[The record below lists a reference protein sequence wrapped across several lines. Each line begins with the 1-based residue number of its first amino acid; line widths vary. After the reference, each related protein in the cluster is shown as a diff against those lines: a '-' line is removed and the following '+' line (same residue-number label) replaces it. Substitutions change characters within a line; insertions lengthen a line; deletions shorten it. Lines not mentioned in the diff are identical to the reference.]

1 MLVAGRRGIPCESEE
16 IAAWRG
22 GDDATDA
29 NAERAS
35 SRDSVHGVRRREE
48 STLAFHNVARLKE
61 YFLTSVGGEGSG
73 LALVACL
80 EFSRG

>member
-1 MLVAGRRGIPCESEE
+1 MG
-16 IAAWRG
+16 
-22 GDDATDA
+22 
-29 NAERAS
+29 
-35 SRDSVHGVRRREE
+35 REE
-48 STLAFHNVARLKE
+48 SPLAFHNVARLKE